1 MARRPWYQF
10 TIRRLLGLTI
20 AVALN
25 FALVWSIPLP
35 EGLIAEGL
43 RFALAGFF
51 MVIILWEFARRPVRT
66 AEFEELRKRRERL
79 AENRRALAAEVE
91 ERRRRG
97 RPSSP
102 TEIDAP
108 DTT

>member
-1 MARRPWYQF
+1 
-10 TIRRLLGLTI
+10 LLGLTV
-20 AVALN
+20 AVAVN

-51 MVIILWEFARRPVRT
+51 LVIILWEFARRPVRT

-79 AENRRALAAEVE
+79 VENRRALAAEVE
-91 ERRRRG
+91 ERRRRP
-97 RPSSP
+97 RPSSA
-102 TEIDAP
+102 TDIDAS
-108 DTT
+108 DTS